1 MRMCMCMCVGQVR
14 WMTTEASRRNHV
26 NVNERRAFLHILSSA
41 PKRLTYLEL
50 LHNGHSESEA
60 FQELGLKRYWYAF
73 APAASECA
81 DMS

>member
-1 MRMCMCMCVGQVR
+1 VIGNK
-14 WMTTEASRRNHV
+14 W
-26 NVNERRAFLHILSSA
+26 
-41 PKRLTYLEL
+41 LTYLEL